1 MEKDIAKAYELISA
15 SNEIVVLTG
24 AGISAESGIPTYRGE
39 EGLWRNY
46 DPHELATPEAFF
58 KNPKLVWEWYDSRRA
73 IMKNAKPN
81 PGHFAITALE
91 KEKRD
96 FTLITQNVDGLH
108 FAAGTRNVIE
118 IHGSLWEIKCTET
131 ECEKL
136 EKNYQVPIPELPP
149 KCDTCGA
156 VMRPNTVLFGE
167 IIPMEKIDRCL
178 FAIEQCDLLLIVGTS
193 GVVEPAASM
202 GLIAKKSE
210 KPVVEIN
217 IDVTPGTGLYD
228 ASVMG
233 KSGEVLPLLVES
245 ETSRNRM

>member
-1 MEKDIAKAYELISA
+1 MEKEIAKAYELINS
-15 SNEIVVLTG
+15 SNEIVVITG

-108 FAAGTRNVIE
+108 SVAGTRNVIE

-136 EKNYQVPIPELPP
+136 EKNYQVPMPELPP
-149 KCDTCGA
+149 KCDACGA
-156 VMRPNTVLFGE
+156 VMRPNTVWFGE
-167 IIPMEKIDRCL
+167 IIPMERIDRCL

-193 GVVEPAASM
+193 GVVEPVASM

-217 IDVTPGTGLYD
+217 TDVTPGTGLYD
-228 ASVMG
+228 ASVTG
-233 KSGEVLPLLVES
+233 KSGEILPLLVES

>member
-1 MEKDIAKAYELISA
+1 
-15 SNEIVVLTG
+15 
-24 AGISAESGIPTYRGE
+24 
-39 EGLWRNY
+39 
-46 DPHELATPEAFF
+46 
-58 KNPKLVWEWYDSRRA
+58 
-73 IMKNAKPN
+73 MKNAKPN

-91 KEKRD
+91 KEKKD

-108 FAAGTRNVIE
+108 SAAGTRNVIE
-118 IHGSLWEIKCTET
+118 LHGSLWEIKCTET

-149 KCDTCGA
+149 KCDACGA

-167 IIPMEKIDRCL
+167 IIPMERIDRCL

-233 KSGEVLPLLVES
+233 KSGEILPLLVES
-245 ETSRNRM
+245 ETARNRM

>member
-1 MEKDIAKAYELISA
+1 MEKEIAKAYELVTN

-91 KEKRD
+91 KEKKD

-118 IHGSLWEIKCTET
+118 LHGSLWEIKCTET
-131 ECEKL
+131 ECEKV

-149 KCDTCGA
+149 KCDACGA
-156 VMRPNTVLFGE
+156 VMKPNTVLFGE
-167 IIPMEKIDRCL
+167 IIPMERIDRCL

>member
-1 MEKDIAKAYELISA
+1 MEKEIAKAYELISG

-91 KEKRD
+91 KEKKD

-118 IHGSLWEIKCTET
+118 LHGSLWEIKCTET

-149 KCDTCGA
+149 KCDACDA

-167 IIPMEKIDRCL
+167 IIPMERIDRCL

-217 IDVTPGTGLYD
+217 IDITPGTGLYD

-233 KSGEVLPLLVES
+233 KSGEILPLLVES
-245 ETSRNRM
+245 ETTRNRM

>member
-1 MEKDIAKAYELISA
+1 MEKEIAKAYELISK

-39 EGLWRNY
+39 EGVWRNY
-46 DPHELATPEAFF
+46 DPQELATPEAFSR
-58 KNPKLVWEWYDSRRA
+58 NPKLVWEWYDSRRA
-73 IMKNAKPN
+73 IMKKAKPN
-81 PGHFAITALE
+81 PGHFAITTLE
-91 KEKRD
+91 KEKKD

-118 IHGSLWEIKCTET
+118 LHGSLWEVKCTE
-131 ECEKL
+131 CDKV
-136 EKNYQVPIPELPP
+136 KKDYQVPIAELPP
-149 KCDTCGA
+149 TCA
-156 VMRPNTVLFGE
+156 TCNSIVRPNTVWFGE
-167 IIPMEKIDRCL
+167 IIPMERIDRCL

-217 IDVTPGTGLYD
+217 IERTPGTGLYD
-228 ASVMG
+228 VSVMG
-233 KSGEVLPLLVES
+233 KSAEILPLLTES
-245 ETSRNRM
+245 EISQNRM

>member
-1 MEKDIAKAYELISA
+1 MEKEIAKAYELVSN

-58 KNPKLVWEWYDSRRA
+58 RNPKLVWEWHDSRRV

-108 FAAGTRNVIE
+108 FAAGTRNIIE
-118 IHGSLWEIKCTET
+118 LHGSLWEIKCTE
-131 ECEKL
+131 CEKV
-136 EKNYQVPIPELPP
+136 EKNYQAPIPQLPP
-149 KCDTCGA
+149 QCDACGA
-156 VMRPNTVLFGE
+156 VMRPNTVWFGE
-167 IIPMEKIDRCL
+167 IVPMERVDRCL

-193 GVVEPAASM
+193 GMVEPAASM

-210 KPVVEIN
+210 TPVVEIN
-217 IDVTPGTGLYD
+217 TDITPGTGLYD

-233 KSGEVLPLLVES
+233 KSGEILPLLVES

>member
-1 MEKDIAKAYELISA
+1 MEKEIAKAYELVTN

-118 IHGSLWEIKCTET
+118 LHGSLWEIKCTET
-131 ECEKL
+131 ECEKV

-149 KCDTCGA
+149 MCDACDGI
-156 VMRPNTVLFGE
+156 MKPNTVLFGE
-167 IIPMEKIDRCL
+167 IIPMERIDRCL

-233 KSGEVLPLLVES
+233 KSGEILPLLVES

>member
-1 MEKDIAKAYELISA
+1 MEKEIAKAYELISG

-91 KEKRD
+91 KEKKD

-118 IHGSLWEIKCTET
+118 LHGSLWEIKCTET

-149 KCDTCGA
+149 KCDACDA

-167 IIPMEKIDRCL
+167 IIPMERIDRCL

-217 IDVTPGTGLYD
+217 IDITPGTGLYD
-228 ASVMG
+228 ASVRG

>member
-1 MEKDIAKAYELISA
+1 M
-15 SNEIVVLTG
+15 
-24 AGISAESGIPTYRGE
+24 
-39 EGLWRNY
+39 
-46 DPHELATPEAFF
+46 
-58 KNPKLVWEWYDSRRA
+58 
-73 IMKNAKPN
+73 
-81 PGHFAITALE
+81 
-91 KEKRD
+91 
-96 FTLITQNVDGLH
+96 
-108 FAAGTRNVIE
+108 
-118 IHGSLWEIKCTET
+118 
-131 ECEKL
+131 
-136 EKNYQVPIPELPP
+136 PIPELPP
-149 KCDTCGA
+149 KCNACDA
-156 VMRPNTVLFGE
+156 VMRPNTVWFGE
-167 IIPMEKIDRCL
+167 IIPMERIDRCL

>member
-1 MEKDIAKAYELISA
+1 MEKEIAKAYELVSN

-39 EGLWRNY
+39 EGLWKNY
-46 DPHELATPEAFF
+46 SPQELATPEAFF
-58 KNPKLVWEWYDSRRA
+58 RNPELAWEWYDSRRA
-73 IMKNAKPN
+73 IMKNARPN

-118 IHGSLWEIKCTET
+118 LHGSLWEIKCTE
-131 ECEKL
+131 CERT
-136 EKNYQVPIPELPP
+136 EKNYQVPIPKLPP
-149 KCDTCGA
+149 KCDACDA
-156 VMRPNTVLFGE
+156 VMRPNTVWFGE
-167 IIPMEKIDRCL
+167 IIPMERIDRCL

-217 IDVTPGTGLYD
+217 LDVTPGTGLYD

>member
-1 MEKDIAKAYELISA
+1 MEKGIAKAYELVSS

-24 AGISAESGIPTYRGE
+24 AGISAESGIPTYRGQ

-46 DPHELATPEAFF
+46 DPQELATPEAFF
-58 KNPKLVWEWYDSRRA
+58 KNPKLVWEWYDSRRT

-91 KEKRD
+91 KEKKD

-108 FAAGTRNVIE
+108 STAGTRNIIE
-118 IHGSLWEIKCTET
+118 LHGSLWEIKCT

-136 EKNYQVPIPELPP
+136 EKNYQVPIPEIPP
-149 KCDTCGA
+149 ICSACGA
-156 VMRPNTVLFGE
+156 VMRPNTVWFGE
-167 IIPMEKIDRCL
+167 IIPMERIDRCL

-217 IDVTPGTGLYD
+217 IDTTPGTGLYD

-233 KSGEVLPLLVES
+233 KSGEILPLLVES

>member
-1 MEKDIAKAYELISA
+1 MRKKK
-15 SNEIVVLTG
+15 G
-24 AGISAESGIPTYRGE
+24 
-39 EGLWRNY
+39 
-46 DPHELATPEAFF
+46 
-58 KNPKLVWEWYDSRRA
+58 
-73 IMKNAKPN
+73 
-81 PGHFAITALE
+81 
-91 KEKRD
+91 D

-118 IHGSLWEIKCTET
+118 LHGSLWEIKCA
-131 ECEKL
+131 ECEKV
-136 EKNYQVPIPELPP
+136 EKNNQEPIPELPP
-149 KCDTCGA
+149 KCSACDGI
-156 VMRPNTVLFGE
+156 MRPNTVLFGE
-167 IIPMEKIDRCL
+167 IIPMERIDRCL

-217 IDVTPGTGLYD
+217 IDITPGTGLYD